1 MEGNVGLAFFPPS
14 VVDAEIKEGVVKA
27 LKISGPRLELS
38 FNVVYHQEKR
48 SSPLIRAFIEVLK
61 EQGPKRARF

>member
-1 MEGNVGLAFFPPS
+1 GLAFFPPS

-27 LKISGPRLELS
+27 LKISGARLELS